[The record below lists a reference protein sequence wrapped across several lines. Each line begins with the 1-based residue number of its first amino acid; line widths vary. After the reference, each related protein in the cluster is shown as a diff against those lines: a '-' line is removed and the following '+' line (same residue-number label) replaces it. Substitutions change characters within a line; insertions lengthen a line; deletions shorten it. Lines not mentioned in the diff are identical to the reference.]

1 MPKDSPVPVETS
13 VVAGSHAGPPPDPF
27 TGLPNPRTAPI
38 LIGIDVGSTTAKAVV
53 VDPDSLKML
62 WSDYQRH
69 QTKQAEKIAE
79 LLERIGQDFPNV
91 PPGAVRCFITGSG
104 AGPLVE
110 PIGAKFVQE
119 VNAVTLAVEE
129 LHPDVG
135 SVVELGGQDAKI
147 IIFKE
152 AKARA
157 EQPGVPEAAAAA
169 ELDAELRAEVEAAAE
184 APPSDVPQPE
194 VVIPETSPPS
204 GTSKKR
210 NKTAI
215 ASMNDKCASG
225 TGATIDKCFLKVG
238 MPSSDAMRLRFDDSK
253 LHHVAAK
260 CGVFAETDIVNLVKA
275 SIPSTEIMCSLADAI
290 VMQNLS
296 VLTRGNT
303 LRHKVLLL
311 GGPNTYLP
319 FLQDCWRKR
328 IPETWE
334 SRSYAYPKDVPIEEL
349 ILVPENAQYY
359 AAFGAVM
366 YGLHEPASVGL
377 YRGLEP
383 LRDFIRGGRK
393 SKLGEAAGPPLAR
406 STDELEVFRQQ
417 YTIPKFTPATL
428 TPGTR
433 VRAVIGMDGGSTSSK
448 AVLIDEQRNILKKE
462 YQLSKGNPIQDV
474 REILGRLQA
483 WVTEQGCTLEV
494 LGFGA
499 TGYAADVLE
508 KTVKSDVNIVETVAH
523 MMSATSYFGD
533 VDVVCDIG
541 GQDIKVLFMQNG
553 DIKNFRLSNQC
564 SAGNGML
571 LQAMADQFGVK
582 ITDYADTAFSADLS
596 PKFSYGCAVFLDTDR
611 VNFQKEGYSKE
622 ELLSGLAQVLPK
634 NVWQYVVQIP
644 RMAALGKKYV
654 LQGGTQY
661 NLAAVKAQVDYI
673 RERVPG
679 AEVYVHP
686 HCGEAGAIGAA
697 FETLRVVKRRGYSTF
712 VGMDAAINLEFTS
725 RNDESTRCH
734 FCPNLCARTFIDS
747 QTPDGETARY
757 ISGFSCEKGT
767 VESEDAMLALT
778 ADRKRLMKQFPNLVD
793 TEAKLL
799 FRHFFDHE
807 PLPAPGTLKADAEV
821 KKTLLGARRVA
832 VTRPFERS
840 SQAAQDRRARIRI
853 GIPKVLNIWS
863 TAPFWRTYFE
873 TLGIQRQNVVFS
885 DDTSEEMWMEGGKY
899 GSIDPCYPSKVGQAH
914 LHHLLFHQHTPER
927 PLDYIFFPTLT
938 HIPSFVKNAMDYTSC
953 PIVAGAP
960 NVLKAAFTKEV
971 DFFAQRNIRYL
982 DPACSLIEPNLLRR
996 QLFDCFRPLLDL
1008 TSDESDFAVDQA
1020 FAALRRLD
1028 VEMEARGRAI
1038 LDQVEKE
1045 DRVAILMLGR
1055 PYHLDPGL
1063 NHSVLEE
1070 FQLLGYPVLSIRSIP
1085 KDEGYLGRFFADDL
1099 RRGAI
1104 QSPLE
1109 ISDVWPENYSSN
1121 SAMKVWGAKFAA
1133 RHPNVVVLD
1142 LSSFK
1147 CGHDAPTYGIID
1159 SIIGAAETPYSALH
1173 DIDANKPGGSIKIRV
1188 KTYAHSLTLHRER
1201 LEDLSAQKS
1210 EMLHQIDQKRL
1221 ALLTLKR
1228 RQLVERA
1235 QGDETLERTIAEL
1248 TARVRAY
1255 QAARQPA
1262 SPAEL
1267 RAENAAELKR
1277 VGIVKLGIKRHDGT
1291 VQTLGAE
1298 TTTSA

>member
-1 MPKDSPVPVETS
+1 MPNDVESPGYPDLRTTPV
-13 VVAGSHAGPPPDPF
+13 
-27 TGLPNPRTAPI
+27 
-38 LIGIDVGSTTAKAVV
+38 LIGIDVGSTTVKAAV
-53 VDPDSLKML
+53 VDPETRQII

-69 QTKQAEKIAE
+69 QTKQAEKVAE
-79 LLERIGQDFPNV
+79 LLTQIGQDFPRL
-91 PPGAVRCFITGSG
+91 PPGSIRCFITGSG
-104 AGPLVE
+104 AGPLAG

-152 AKARA
+152 AKAAA
-157 EQPGVPEAAAAA
+157 EELAKAGDSQGGHAEGALGTEPAVAAA
-169 ELDAELRAEVEAAAE
+169 
-184 APPSDVPQPE
+184 S
-194 VVIPETSPPS
+194 T
-204 GTSKKR
+204 KKK

-225 TGATIDKCFLKVG
+225 TGATIDKCFIKVG
-238 MPSSDAMRLRFDDSK
+238 MPSEDAMKLRFDDSK

-275 SIPSTEIMCSLADAI
+275 SIPSVEIMCSLADAI

-328 IPETWE
+328 IPETWD
-334 SRSYAYPKDVPIEEL
+334 SRGYQYPKDVPVEEL
-349 ILVPENAQYY
+349 IIVPQNAQYY

-366 YGLHEPASVGL
+366 YGMYEDASVGV
-377 YRGLEP
+377 YRGLDP
-383 LRDFIRGGRK
+383 LKEFIAGGRK
-393 SKLGEAAGPPLAR
+393 SKLGDTAGPPLSR
-406 STDELEVFRQQ
+406 SNNELDTFREQ
-417 YTIPKFTPATL
+417 YRIPKFEPVRFE
-428 TPGTR
+428 PGTTI
-433 VRAVIGMDGGSTSSK
+433 RAVIGMDGGSTSSK
-448 AVLIDEQRNILKKE
+448 AVLVDEDRRILKKE

-474 REILGRLQA
+474 KEILARLKQWA
-483 WVTEQGCTLEV
+483 LDQGCTLEV

-533 VDVVCDIG
+533 VDVICDIG

-582 ITDYADTAFSADLS
+582 ITEYADTAFAAELS
-596 PKFSYGCAVFLDTDR
+596 PKFSYGCAVFLDSDR

-644 RMAALGKKYV
+644 RMAALGTKYV

-673 RERVPG
+673 KERVPG

-697 FETLRVVKRRGYSTF
+697 FETLRIVKRRGYSTF
-712 VGMDAAINLEFTS
+712 IGLDSAIAINYTAT
-725 RNDESTRCH
+725 NDESTRCH
-734 FCPNLCARTFIDS
+734 FCPNLCARTFIDTV
-747 QTPDGETARY
+747 TPAGDTARY

-778 ADRKRLMKQFPNLVD
+778 ADRKKLMKKFPNLVD
-793 TEAKLL
+793 VESKML
-799 FRHFFDHE
+799 FRHFYDQQPMPE
-807 PLPAPGTLKADAEV
+807 DGAPMKDVEV
-821 KKTLLGARRVA
+821 KKTLLGTKRVEIE
-832 VTRPFERS
+832 RPFRRS
-840 SQAAQDRRARIRI
+840 SPEAAARRARIRI

-873 TLGIQRQNVVFS
+873 SLGIQKHHVVFS
-885 DDTSEEMWMEGGKY
+885 DDTTEEIWAEGGKY

-914 LHHLLFHQHTPER
+914 IHNLLFHHHSDEK
-927 PLDYIFFPTLT
+927 PLKAIFFPTLT
-938 HIPSFVKNAMDYTSC
+938 HIPSFVKNAMDYASC

-971 DFFAQRNIRYL
+971 DFFETRGIKYF
-982 DPACSLIEPNLLRR
+982 DPACSLIEPSLLRR
-996 QLFDCFRPLLDL
+996 QLFQAFKDFLEI
-1008 TSDESDFAVDQA
+1008 TEDESDFAVTEA
-1020 FAALRRLD
+1020 FEALRRLD
-1028 VEMEARGRAI
+1028 VEMERRGRAV
-1038 LDQVEKE
+1038 LDQVEAE
-1045 DRVAILMLGR
+1045 DRIAIMLLGR

-1070 FQLLGYPVLSIRSIP
+1070 FQVLGYPVLSIRSVP
-1085 KDEGYLGRFFADDL
+1085 KDETYLARFFEEDLKLGR
-1099 RRGAI
+1099 I
-1104 QSPLE
+1104 KSPLE
-1109 ISDVWPENYSSN
+1109 ITDVWPENYSSN
-1121 SAMKVWGAKFAA
+1121 SAMKVWAAKFAA
-1133 RHPNVVVLD
+1133 HHPNVVVLD

-1159 SIIGAAETPYSALH
+1159 SIIGSAGTPYSALH

-1188 KTYAHSLTLHRER
+1188 KTYAHSLSLHKER
-1201 LEDLSAQKS
+1201 LEDLRAQKN
-1210 EMLHQIDQKRL
+1210 EILHQIDKKRL
-1221 ALLTLKR
+1221 ALLTMKQKHLA
-1228 RQLVERA
+1228 ERA
-1235 QGDETLERTIAEL
+1235 QRDESVERLINEITE
-1248 TARVRAY
+1248 RVKAY
-1255 QAARQPA
+1255 EAAREKPTA
-1262 SPAEL
+1262 AEL
-1267 RAENAAELKR
+1267 RANAEAEMKKA
-1277 VGIVKLGIKRHDGT
+1277 GIVRLGIKRREGDG
-1291 VQTLGAE
+1291 QIQKLGDDAARLA
-1298 TTTSA
+1298 SG